1 MNKLI
6 EPCIE
11 LAERAGDAIMAIY
24 KKGDI
29 GQQEK
34 SDNTP
39 VTKADLAAN
48 DVLVAGLK
56 VLAPD
61 IPIMSE
67 ETPIPALADRQD
79 WQRYWL
85 LDPMDGTGEFILE
98 SGDFAVNI
106 ALIENNHPV
115 LGVIHWPA
123 KGVTYFATA
132 KNGAFKREN
141 SICRGR
147 CFVSTCF
154 INQS

>member
-98 SGDFAVNI
+98 SGDIAVNI

-115 LGVIHWPA
+115 LGVIHWRNI
-123 KGVTYFATA
+123 TC
-132 KNGAFKREN
+132 
-141 SICRGR
+141 CRHN
-147 CFVSTCF
+147 T
-154 INQS
+154 

>member
-56 VLAPD
+56 ALSARYPNYVGRNTYTCTRRQTGLA
-61 IPIMSE
+61 
-67 ETPIPALADRQD
+67 ALLVARSDG
-79 WQRYWL
+79 WYWR
-85 LDPMDGTGEFILE
+85 I
-98 SGDFAVNI
+98 
-106 ALIENNHPV
+106 
-115 LGVIHWPA
+115 
-123 KGVTYFATA
+123 YFR
-132 KNGAFKREN
+132 KWRLCSKHC
-141 SICRGR
+141 ID
-147 CFVSTCF
+147 
-154 INQS
+154 